1 MTIPQNGKVTR
12 YAPFNGRRKNFV
24 KVNGQ
29 WFKAK
34 NGAASGRPLPACN
47 LLDALDKDLANQN
60 PE

>member
-1 MTIPQNGKVTR
+1 MKTIKINRSEIGHWTIP
-12 YAPFNGRRKNFV
+12 PE
-24 KVNGQ
+24 
-29 WFKAK
+29 